1 MFLGRSVCC
10 LCVRIVI
17 CSPIIRSF
25 NTLCILY
32 FEQGVFRVYWPVDA
46 WRGMEDCVYPKETK
60 SLAPRSPDG
69 QTPCCFVLLMS
80 GLIKWWQKRT
90 MAIISQLQT
99 IQHCTLHS
107 PRLNRPW
114 RGTGAEEE
122 GSGHHEQDV
131 PCCSVI
137 IEDELMLCDEWWIKI
152 FGVCCVDNDWWEYQ
166 QVISP
171 PNLQIIRHS
180 WGCPNTWINVPVS
193 DAWY

>member
-32 FEQGVFRVYWPVDA
+32 FEQGVFRVCWPVDA
-46 WRGMEDCVYPKETK
+46 R
-60 SLAPRSPDG
+60 DG
-69 QTPCCFVLLMS
+69 GLRTVFTLKKQNLWPQGHQTDKPPCCFVLLMS

-114 RGTGAEEE
+114 RGTEAEEE
-122 GSGHHEQDV
+122 GSGHLKKMFPVAQW
-131 PCCSVI
+131 
-137 IEDELMLCDEWWIKI
+137 LLKMNW
-152 FGVCCVDNDWWEYQ
+152 CCV
-166 QVISP
+166 
-171 PNLQIIRHS
+171 
-180 WGCPNTWINVPVS
+180 TS
-193 DAWY
+193 DG